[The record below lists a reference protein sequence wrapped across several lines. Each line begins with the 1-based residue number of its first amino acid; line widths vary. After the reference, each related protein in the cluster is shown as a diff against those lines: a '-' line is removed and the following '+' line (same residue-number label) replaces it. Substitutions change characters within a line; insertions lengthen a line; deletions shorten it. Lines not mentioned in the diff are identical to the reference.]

1 MNTSDME
8 LLTLKECVR
17 VIHGISHHTLRK
29 LIAQGKL
36 PAVRAGGK
44 SSGKPLVRKSDLL
57 AYFEIDE

>member
-1 MNTSDME
+1 MNNE
-8 LLTLKECVR
+8 FLTLNQCAR

-36 PAVRAGGK
+36 PAVRAGRK

-57 AYFEIDE
+57 ACFAIDA

>member
-1 MNTSDME
+1 MNNE
-8 LLTLKECVR
+8 FLTLNQCVR

-29 LIAQGKL
+29 LIAQGKF
-36 PAVRAGGK
+36 PVERAGRK

>member
-1 MNTSDME
+1 MNNE
-8 LLTLKECVR
+8 FLTLNQCVR

-36 PAVRAGGK
+36 PAVRADRK
-44 SSGKPLVRKSDLL
+44 SSGKPLVRKSDLP

>member
-1 MNTSDME
+1 MNNE
-8 LLTLKECVR
+8 FLTLNQCVR
-17 VIHGISHHTLRK
+17 EIHGISHHTIRK

-36 PAVRAGGK
+36 PAVRTGRK

>member
-1 MNTSDME
+1 MRNE
-8 LLTLKECVR
+8 FLTLSQCVHE
-17 VIHGISHHTLRK
+17 IPEISYYSLRK
-29 LIAQGKL
+29 LIMQGKL

>member
-1 MNTSDME
+1 MNNE
-8 LLTLKECVR
+8 FLTLNQCVR

-36 PAVRAGGK
+36 PVERAGGK